1 MCLRGKRFS
10 LIMLSQHCCSH
21 YQYGRMH
28 FYILFIFVLFF
39 FLFLQFLCLKNIRT
53 FLKVCHDKFGLRN
66 SELFDP
72 FDLFDV
78 RDFGKV
84 SFNISAFR
92 CPKRFTVDG
101 ATMKCTLN
109 GA

>member
-1 MCLRGKRFS
+1 M
-10 LIMLSQHCCSH
+10 
-21 YQYGRMH
+21 
-28 FYILFIFVLFF
+28 
-39 FLFLQFLCLKNIRT
+39 KNIRT

-84 SFNISAFR
+84 SA
-92 CPKRFTVDG
+92 RFLRQPQPLWAEPRG
-101 ATMKCTLN
+101 QGQAGLCYN
-109 GA
+109 

>member
-1 MCLRGKRFS
+1 M
-10 LIMLSQHCCSH
+10 
-21 YQYGRMH
+21 
-28 FYILFIFVLFF
+28 
-39 FLFLQFLCLKNIRT
+39 KNIRT

-84 SFNISAFR
+84 SGLF
-92 CPKRFTVDG
+92 PG
-101 ATMKCTLN
+101 AAGERAGPGPSPWSGWVGEGWGVLQTGGGGVRVVFGGLSGCSGCDEDSITESGPALPF
-109 GA
+109 

>member
-1 MCLRGKRFS
+1 
-10 LIMLSQHCCSH
+10 
-21 YQYGRMH
+21 
-28 FYILFIFVLFF
+28 
-39 FLFLQFLCLKNIRT
+39 LKNIRT

-84 SFNISAFR
+84 SSGR
-92 CPKRFTVDG
+92 MLRFFFFF
-101 ATMKCTLN
+101 
-109 GA
+109 

>member
-1 MCLRGKRFS
+1 MLFS
-10 LIMLSQHCCSH
+10 
-21 YQYGRMH
+21 
-28 FYILFIFVLFF
+28 FFIFPP
-39 FLFLQFLCLKNIRT
+39 LQFLCLKNIRT

-84 SFNISAFR
+84 S
-92 CPKRFTVDG
+92 
-101 ATMKCTLN
+101 
-109 GA
+109 

>member
-1 MCLRGKRFS
+1 MLPS
-10 LIMLSQHCCSH
+10 L
-21 YQYGRMH
+21 
-28 FYILFIFVLFF
+28 
-39 FLFLQFLCLKNIRT
+39 LQFLCLKNIRT

-84 SFNISAFR
+84 SGLFPERARPLWAEPRGRAQAGLCYNQGRRFGGWGCGPAPPAFSG
-92 CPKRFTVDG
+92 CSE
-101 ATMKCTLN
+101 
-109 GA
+109 

>member
-1 MCLRGKRFS
+1 
-10 LIMLSQHCCSH
+10 
-21 YQYGRMH
+21 
-28 FYILFIFVLFF
+28 
-39 FLFLQFLCLKNIRT
+39 LKNIRT

-84 SFNISAFR
+84 SGFLVPAPAS
-92 CPKRFTVDG
+92 VLED
-101 ATMKCTLN
+101 
-109 GA
+109 

>member
-1 MCLRGKRFS
+1 MVTHTS
-10 LIMLSQHCCSH
+10 LHHM
-21 YQYGRMH
+21 
-28 FYILFIFVLFF
+28 F
-39 FLFLQFLCLKNIRT
+39 FLIPLKCPCEIGFLSLPFNGLSLSLSLSLQFLCLKNIRT

-84 SFNISAFR
+84 REKPQVVWTSAVLFS
-92 CPKRFTVDG
+92 T
-101 ATMKCTLN
+101 
-109 GA
+109 

>member
-1 MCLRGKRFS
+1 MSS
-10 LIMLSQHCCSH
+10 L
-21 YQYGRMH
+21 
-28 FYILFIFVLFF
+28 
-39 FLFLQFLCLKNIRT
+39 LQFLCLKNIRT

-84 SFNISAFR
+84 SVRARWPSAGSVR
-92 CPKRFTVDG
+92 GGG
-101 ATMKCTLN
+101 ATGQACLLRVSPHP
-109 GA
+109 G